1 MHCGPAG
8 AGGRQLAAKI
18 FHRFIHAGFEL
29 HVSVFKRGNG
39 SHLRH
44 DEILPSKM
52 KTRIIKQRGASDFT
66 SSLSWLSSLPLLRLR
81 RSRTLSEAEGGSGSQ
96 ALSPAWETR
105 VEGSWF
111 CFFRKGQRVHC
122 RVEQS
127 LP

>member
-18 FHRFIHAGFEL
+18 LHRFIHAGFEL

-52 KTRIIKQRGASDFT
+52 KIRIIKQRVTSEFT
-66 SSLSWLSSLPLLRLR
+66 SSLSRLSSLPLLRLR
-81 RSRTLSEAEGGSGSQ
+81 RSRTLSEAEGEGYQ

-105 VEGSWF
+105 VKGPWF
-111 CFFRKGQRVHC
+111 CFFRKGQ
-122 RVEQS
+122 S
-127 LP
+127 

>member
-18 FHRFIHAGFEL
+18 LHRFIHAGFEL

-52 KTRIIKQRGASDFT
+52 KTRIIKQRAPT
-66 SSLSWLSSLPLLRLR
+66 SVRGLQMWVFW
-81 RSRTLSEAEGGSGSQ
+81 SRAEGQESGAEP
-96 ALSPAWETR
+96 ALSDRRESNGALALHLRPGISGFSR
-105 VEGSWF
+105 
-111 CFFRKGQRVHC
+111 
-122 RVEQS
+122 
-127 LP
+127 

>member
-18 FHRFIHAGFEL
+18 LHRFIHAGFEL

-52 KTRIIKQRGASDFT
+52 KIRIIKQRVTSEFT
-66 SSLSWLSSLPLLRLR
+66 SSLSRLLSLPLLRLR
-81 RSRTLSEAEGGSGSQ
+81 RSRTLSEAEG
-96 ALSPAWETR
+96 
-105 VEGSWF
+105 EGGLPSAF
-111 CFFRKGQRVHC
+111 SSLGNPRRRILVCFFRKG
-122 RVEQS
+122 
-127 LP
+127 